1 MVKIIAIQSMEHNTW
16 VRPAPRLAELTAG
29 PEARSTKLFGVN
41 CHPAAQ
47 YVLRCLEAISK

>member
-1 MVKIIAIQSMEHNTW
+1 MEYNTW

-29 PEARSTKLFGVN
+29 PEARPTELVGVN

-47 YVLRCLEAISK
+47 YVLRCLEAILK